1 MLTLFSAKS
10 MTTHEQ
16 MPCYP
21 RILLAL
27 AKTRGNGLLRA
38 VVTSVGGQVMAP
50 VQTEETHAGVSYERL
65 LEWLRDHRAL
75 VVLGAGA
82 LLVASLL
89 VAPSNTSNGPC
100 PDLTE
105 DETPLFI

>member
-1 MLTLFSAKS
+1 
-10 MTTHEQ
+10 
-16 MPCYP
+16 MPSYP
-21 RILLAL
+21 CVLLVLAEARRI
-27 AKTRGNGLLRA
+27 GILRA
-38 VVTSVGGQVMAP
+38 LVTPVGGQAMAP
-50 VQTEETHAGVSYERL
+50 AQTEETHAGVSYERL

-89 VAPSNTSNGPC
+89 VTPSTTGNRPS

>member
-1 MLTLFSAKS
+1 MS
-10 MTTHEQ
+10 HRQ
-16 MPCYP
+16 MVSYP
-21 RILLAL
+21 RVLLAL
-27 AKTRGNGLLRA
+27 AKAQRIGILRA
-38 VVTSVGGQVMAP
+38 LITPVGGQAMAP
-50 VQTEETHAGVSYERL
+50 AQTEETHAGVSYERL
-65 LEWLRDHRAL
+65 LDWFRDHRAL

-89 VAPSNTSNGPC
+89 VTPSATSNQPC

>member
-1 MLTLFSAKS
+1 
-10 MTTHEQ
+10 
-16 MPCYP
+16 MPSYP
-21 RILLAL
+21 CVLLVLAEARRI
-27 AKTRGNGLLRA
+27 GILRA
-38 VVTSVGGQVMAP
+38 LVTPVGGQAMAP
-50 VQTEETHAGVSYERL
+50 AQTEETHAGVSYERL